1 MAYLEDHR
9 FQHTDSFSYD
19 CRGDP
24 QQDHVAASA
33 SCVAAG
39 MFVQSIRGRR
49 YRYPEDAAA
58 AYHDW
63 TAPENLN
70 ITGGA
75 RRANPNPNPNPSPK
89 PASNPNPNPNPN
101 PNTKQNPDPNSMA
114 APGCGLGATSLWPQR
129 TAGTCWTCGD
139 CWTLASL

>member
-19 CRGDP
+19 RRGDP

-75 RRANPNPNPNPSPK
+75 RRANPNPNPNP
-89 PASNPNPNPNPN
+89 N
-101 PNTKQNPDPNSMA
+101 
-114 APGCGLGATSLWPQR
+114 LSLLLTRTLTPQP
-129 TAGTCWTCGD
+129 
-139 CWTLASL
+139 

>member
-75 RRANPNPNPNPSPK
+75 RRANPNPNPNPN
-89 PASNPNPNPNPN
+89 SNPNPQLELEPEPE
-101 PNTKQNPDPNSMA
+101 P
-114 APGCGLGATSLWPQR
+114 
-129 TAGTCWTCGD
+129 
-139 CWTLASL
+139 